1 MSSMFSDLGLH
12 EAILLLPEI
21 TMLSGIVALILIPNL
36 GDATMRIPLT
46 RIRVP
51 VLIGGTRFDFT
62 SNPRLPN
69 HVTNAVLFLAF
80 FYAALLLNP
89 TNLSEY
95 SLEGGPGIGN
105 LLVVD
110 EFSRVFT
117 LLFTSALLLASMATA
132 TRMPAMH
139 DVIIPQES
147 DSPETADSKVM
158 ALIDNRRQV
167 DFHILLLTTGLG
179 MSLMAMAN
187 NLFML
192 FVCLELASLSSYI
205 LVAFH
210 KEVDVGGEAG
220 MKYFIVGS
228 VVSAVGIYGMSL
240 LYLWNG
246 NLDMADLAASWSA
259 MEGIDPLAG
268 IGVGLMIV
276 AFAFKVGAAPF
287 HLAVP
292 DAYSGSSSPIAGV
305 LATASKAMGFVALIR
320 LLVIVTMPSSGQAV
334 WMLAI
339 ALIAVVTMT
348 WGNLAALT
356 SDNPKR
362 ILAYSSVAHAG
373 YMLAAMAAIGS
384 GLADASTTSMILT
397 AVVFH
402 LLVLVLFKLG
412 AFLVLSMLE
421 AEGRGHRMEDLH
433 GLAVR
438 DPAIAV
444 SMFVFM
450 LSLAGVPP
458 LSGFLSKLL
467 MINGIVSVS
476 AGTGPASATSVL
488 SWAQG
493 VDPVFWL
500 AIAIVLNSAL
510 SLFYY
515 LRIGLV
521 MIFET
526 PESDSPLKSSPS
538 LEWPL
543 SLRSVIMICATLTL
557 LFGIG
562 PMSESL
568 LDLVSSAVD
577 SLLSS

>member
-89 TNLSEY
+89 SNLSEY
-95 SLEGGPGIGN
+95 SLEGGSGIGN

-117 LLFTSALLLASMATA
+117 LLFTSALLLASIATA

-139 DVIIPQES
+139 DVTIPQES

-259 MEGIDPLAG
+259 MESIDPLAG

-476 AGTGPASATSVL
+476 AGTGPASATSVF

-500 AIAIVLNSAL
+500 AVAIVLNSAL

-521 MIFET
+521 MFFET

>member
-1 MSSMFSDLGLH
+1 MSSIITDMDLATTQLILP
-12 EAILLLPEI
+12 ELLL
-21 TMLSGIVALILIPNL
+21 LGGIIAMILVPNL

-46 RIRVP
+46 RVRIP
-51 VLIGGTRFDFT
+51 ILIGGTRFA
-62 SNPRLPN
+62 SINNPKLPN
-69 HVTNAVLFLAF
+69 QIATTVLALAFLTSFLFLGEHGEVG
-80 FYAALLLNP
+80 N
-89 TNLSEY
+89 
-95 SLEGGPGIGN
+95 SLQ
-105 LLVVD
+105 VD
-110 EFSRVFT
+110 EFSRLFT
-117 LLFTSALLLASMATA
+117 LLFTAALFLASVATTA
-132 TRMPAMH
+132 RLPARPRASVPLDTDSTTH
-139 DVIIPQES
+139 S
-147 DSPETADSKVM
+147 DAKVN

-179 MSLMAMAN
+179 MSLMAMAT

-210 KEVDVGGEAG
+210 KETDVGGEAG

-246 NLDMADLAASWSA
+246 SLDMANLAASWKG
-259 MEGIDPLAG
+259 MEVIDPFAA
-268 IGVGLMIV
+268 IGVGLMLV
-276 AFAFKVGAAPF
+276 AFGFKVGAAPF

-292 DAYSGSSSPIAGV
+292 DAYAGASSPIAGV
-305 LATASKAMGFVALIR
+305 LATASKAMGFVALMR
-320 LLVIVTMPSSGQAV
+320 LLLVVTMPSAGQASWLLV
-334 WMLAI
+334 LA
-339 ALIAVVTMT
+339 LVAVVTMT

-362 ILAYSSVAHAG
+362 VLAYSSVAHAG
-373 YMLAAMAAIGS
+373 YMLAALAAIGS
-384 GLADASTTSMILT
+384 GLADSDTSALIAT

-402 LLVLVLFKLG
+402 LCVLVLFKMG

-433 GLAVR
+433 GLARR
-438 DPAIAV
+438 DPVIAT

-467 MINGIVSVS
+467 MINGIVNVS
-476 AGTGPASATSVL
+476 AGTGSASAATAL

-521 MIFET
+521 MFFE
-526 PESDSPLKSSPS
+526 SPDTENPLVHSPS
-538 LEWPL
+538 LKMA
-543 SLRSVIMICATLTL
+543 IIACAVLTL

-562 PMSESL
+562 PLSDSL
-568 LDLVSSAVD
+568 LDMVGSAVD
-577 SLLSS
+577 SFMRS

>member
-1 MSSMFSDLGLH
+1 
-12 EAILLLPEI
+12 
-21 TMLSGIVALILIPNL
+21 
-36 GDATMRIPLT
+36 
-46 RIRVP
+46 
-51 VLIGGTRFDFT
+51 
-62 SNPRLPN
+62 
-69 HVTNAVLFLAF
+69 
-80 FYAALLLNP
+80 
-89 TNLSEY
+89 
-95 SLEGGPGIGN
+95 
-105 LLVVD
+105 
-110 EFSRVFT
+110 
-117 LLFTSALLLASMATA
+117 
-132 TRMPAMH
+132 
-139 DVIIPQES
+139 
-147 DSPETADSKVM
+147 
-158 ALIDNRRQV
+158 
-167 DFHILLLTTGLG
+167 
-179 MSLMAMAN
+179 MSLMAMAT

-210 KEVDVGGEAG
+210 KETDVGGEAG

-246 NLDMADLAASWSA
+246 SLDMANLAASWKA
-259 MEGIDPLAG
+259 MEIMDPFATIG
-268 IGVGLMIV
+268 IGLMLV
-276 AFAFKVGAAPF
+276 AFGFKVGAAPF

-292 DAYSGSSSPIAGV
+292 DAYAGASSPVAGV
-305 LATASKAMGFVALIR
+305 LATASKAMGFVALMR
-320 LLVIVTMPSSGQAV
+320 LLLVVTMPSAGQASWLLV
-334 WMLAI
+334 LA
-339 ALIAVVTMT
+339 LVAVVTMT

-362 ILAYSSVAHAG
+362 VLAYSSVAHAG
-373 YMLAAMAAIGS
+373 YMLAALAAIGS
-384 GLADASTTSMILT
+384 GLADSDTSALIAT

-402 LLVLVLFKLG
+402 LCVLVLFKMG

-433 GLAVR
+433 GLARR
-438 DPAIAV
+438 DPVIAA

-467 MINGIVSVS
+467 MINGIVNVS
-476 AGTGPASATSVL
+476 AGTGSASAATAL

-500 AIAIVLNSAL
+500 AVAIVLNSAL

-521 MIFET
+521 MFFE
-526 PESDSPLKSSPS
+526 SPDTENPLVRSS
-538 LEWPL
+538 
-543 SLRSVIMICATLTL
+543 SLRMAIIACAALTL

-562 PMSESL
+562 PLSDSL
-568 LDLVSSAVD
+568 LDMVGSAVD
-577 SLLSS
+577 SFMRS

>member
-1 MSSMFSDLGLH
+1 MSSMFSDLCLH

-95 SLEGGPGIGN
+95 SLEGGSGIGN

-139 DVIIPQES
+139 DATIPQES

-259 MEGIDPLAG
+259 MESIDPLAG

-476 AGTGPASATSVL
+476 AGTGPGSATSVL

-521 MIFET
+521 MFFET